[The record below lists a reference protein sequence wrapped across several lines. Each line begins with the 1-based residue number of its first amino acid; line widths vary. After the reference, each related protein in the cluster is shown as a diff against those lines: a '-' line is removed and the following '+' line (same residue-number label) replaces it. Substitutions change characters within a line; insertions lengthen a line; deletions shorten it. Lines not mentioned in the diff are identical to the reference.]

1 MVSLL
6 DLEKSDYVPAHLV
19 SGNEQGLGGL
29 ARGWKK
35 AGKSNNGFTQLL
47 RKNCECI
54 NKSCLK
60 RREKRERLVNLLSYS
75 DVGRLTV

>member
-35 AGKSNNGFTQLL
+35 AGKTNNGFTQLL

-54 NKSCLK
+54 NLTRVVRRDERRGKS
-60 RREKRERLVNLLSYS
+60 
-75 DVGRLTV
+75 